1 MITHTEQSIQSRNQ
15 PASCFKQ
22 AAGTSLTFHPGDDA
36 LIKEAESDTNFGYM
50 PNLNAKYGVGSRVD
64 SLMKFALDCQYT
76 DSIVSRAVLKLY
88 CKNGAP
94 RGGKLITVFGTWAE
108 DAVTWNNAPFS
119 PTQFYEQIG
128 RVRQERWVEID
139 VTSAITSMEGDEVTF
154 RIEGSH
160 SNAAVYSSK
169 EEDMYAPILE
179 IFF

>member
-22 AAGTSLTFHPGDDA
+22 ASGTSLTFHPGDDA

-94 RGGKLITVFGTWAE
+94 SGGKLITVFGTWAE
-108 DAVTWNNAPFS
+108 DAVTWNNASFS
-119 PTQFYEQIG
+119 STQFYEQIG

-154 RIEGSH
+154 RIEGLH
-160 SNAAVYSSK
+160 SNSAVYSSK
-169 EEDMYAPILE
+169 EEDTHAPTLE